1 MRSIDPHVRRVASCA
16 QILAQ
21 EAKMESQP
29 RSLWSCFG
37 TLSKRLTGIVA
48 FIAMAVMAL
57 SWFSPAALAQ
67 SGTVAL
73 PGHMP
78 KQVEDGSAT
87 LVGHYNPDQMIRLT
101 IGLQTPHPAE
111 EDQFLK
117 ELQTKSSPQF
127 HKYLTADQWNAR
139 FAPSAQDEQA
149 VVDWAQS
156 QGLTVTHRFPHRLL
170 VDVEGTMA
178 TVEKALNV
186 TMNSYQ
192 IGSTNHFSN
201 DRNPQIPGNLN
212 GIVHDIEGLNDIQV
226 MHPSMPDATPLA
238 SPVYAPGA
246 PQAPGTSGQAEGNHA
261 LLVKAMA
268 AHQKNSHGANPNIT
282 NGLYDPTDIYNS
294 NAYDYNALQALGHCC
309 NPNSNPGSSPPEAS
323 IAIATFG
330 DINGADIAGFH
341 NQYPYLAY
349 LYNSFY
355 IDGTPACCNNESTFD
370 TEWSTATANSFGS
383 QADTAH
389 VWVYIGANFNNS
401 TFTDMYGF
409 MLSDGHARVFT
420 TSWSCTEIFSCSTST
435 MDSRH
440 NIFNSMLGQGWT
452 LFAASGDRGA
462 SDDCNFE
469 SPAHTSVAYPGSDPD
484 VISAGGTTLSLFSNG
499 TYNSEVAWQGGTF
512 TGACKG
518 NNGGSGGG
526 CSAYYAAPGY
536 QSNQPC
542 GSGSRAVPDISLNA
556 NAGQNYYYN
565 GALSGFGGTSMVAPE
580 LAGFAAQENA
590 YLLSLGNICGVNVGT
605 NPCAPMGDI
614 HGFLYFEGI
623 NPSYAPHYPF
633 YDITS
638 GCNSNDI
645 TTLDSLTFYCSGTG
659 WDAVTG
665 WGTANMLHLA
675 WMINWSTAADTG
687 RPTVSFGGPATGKW
701 YNTDQFIDW
710 SVSDSGGSFAPTGV
724 AGFSQAWDFDPADVF
739 SEPTPGQ
746 GNFYYSGPQFSN
758 KTFGCTDI
766 TGALCTGASV
776 GQGCHTVFVEAWDN
790 MGFPSGTNTYGPICY
805 DTVPPHTTD
814 SLSGTLSG
822 GTYVSGVTVT
832 LNASDPAPGSGIAS
846 TTYQVNGGSINGYS
860 GPFLVISAGLNKFTF
875 FSTDVAGN
883 VEGTE
888 SASFSITSPT
898 VTTLSSSVNPAP
910 SGKSVVFTAVVSPK
924 LSGSPT
930 GTVTFKDG
938 ATVLATHSLN
948 SGKATFA
955 TTTLGVGS
963 HSITATYNGAT
974 YFKTS
979 TASLTEVVEN
989 SSTTTLTSSLNPSAF
1004 GQSVTFTATITHSGT
1019 GTPTGTV
1026 TFKNGSVTLGTGTVS
1041 GSKATLASS
1050 ALTVAASHSITAVY
1064 SGDSHFTG
1072 STSAPLIQKV
1082 NKANTSTTL
1091 KSSLNPSTLGTSIT
1105 FTATVKS
1112 STTGTPTGTV
1122 NFMDGATKIG
1132 SHALSAGVATFA
1144 TTKLA
1149 TGAHSITAVYLTT
1162 ADYNAST
1169 SPVLSQK
1176 VNP

>member
-1 MRSIDPHVRRVASCA
+1 
-16 QILAQ
+16 
-21 EAKMESQP
+21 MESQP
-29 RSLWSCFG
+29 CSLRSLSG
-37 TLSKRLTGIVA
+37 TFSKHLTRIVA
-48 FIAMAVMAL
+48 FMAVAVMAL

-67 SGTVAL
+67 SATVAL
-73 PGHMP
+73 SGHMP

-87 LVGHYNPDQMIRLT
+87 FMGHYNPDQMIRLT

-111 EDQFLK
+111 EEEFLK

-127 HKYLTADQWNAR
+127 HRYLTADQWNAR

-149 VVDWAQS
+149 VVNWAQS

-170 VDVEGTMA
+170 VDVEGTMG
-178 TVEKALNV
+178 TIEKALNV

-192 IGSTNHFSN
+192 MGSANYFSN
-201 DRNPQIPGNLN
+201 DRNPEIPASLN
-212 GIVHDIEGLNDIQV
+212 GIVHDIEGLNNIQV
-226 MHPSMPDATPLA
+226 MHPSIQDATPLA
-238 SPVYAPGA
+238 NPVYSPGPPEAPGKSA
-246 PQAPGTSGQAEGNHA
+246 QADGNHA

-268 AHQKNSHGANPNIT
+268 AHQKSSNGASSNIT
-282 NGLYDPTDIYNS
+282 GGAYDPTDIYNS

-309 NPNSNPGSSPPEAS
+309 NPNSNSGSSPPEAS

-330 DINGADIAGFH
+330 DINGTDITGFH

-349 LYNSFY
+349 LYNTYY
-355 IDGTPACCNNESTFD
+355 IDGTPACCNTESTLD
-370 TEWSTATANSFGS
+370 TEWTTATANSFG
-383 QADTAH
+383 AAANTAH
-389 VWVYIGANFNNS
+389 IYVYEGANFNNS
-401 TFTDMYGF
+401 TYTDMYGF
-409 MLSDGHARVFT
+409 MLSDGYARVFT
-420 TSWSCTEIFSCSTST
+420 TSWSCTEIYSCSTST

-484 VISAGGTTLSLFSNG
+484 VISAGGTTLFLNLSTGAYS
-499 TYNSEVAWQGGTF
+499 SEVAWQGGTY
-512 TGACKG
+512 TGACGK

-556 NAGQNYYYN
+556 AFGQNYYY
-565 GALSGFGGTSMVAPE
+565 GGTLSATGGTSIVAPE

-590 YLLSLGNICGVNVGT
+590 YLLSLGNICGVSVGT

-614 HGFLYFEGI
+614 HGFLYYEGI
-623 NPSYAPHYPF
+623 NPNYAPHYPF
-633 YDITS
+633 YDITVN
-638 GCNSNDI
+638 CNSNDI
-645 TTLDSLTFYCSGTG
+645 TALDGLAYYCAGTG

-687 RPTVSFGGPATGKW
+687 RPSVSFGGPTTGKW

-710 SVSDSGGSFAPTGV
+710 SVTDSGGSFTPTGV
-724 AGFSQAWDFDPADVF
+724 AGFSQAWDVDPADVY

-746 GNFYYSGPQFSN
+746 GNFYYSGPQFPN
-758 KTFGCTDI
+758 ETFGCTDI

-776 GQGCHTVFVEAWDN
+776 GQGCHTVYVEAWDN
-790 MGFPSGTNTYGPICY
+790 MGFPSGPNTYGPICY

-822 GTYVSGVTVT
+822 GTYTSGVTVT
-832 LNASDPAPGSGIAS
+832 LHPSDPAPGSGVAS

-860 GPFLVISAGLNKFTF
+860 GPFLVITAGLNKFTF
-875 FSTDVAGN
+875 YSTDVAGN

-888 SASFSITSPT
+888 SASFTITSGT
-898 VTTLSSSVNPAP
+898 TTTLSSSLNPAP
-910 SGKSVVFTAVVSPK
+910 SGKSVVFTAVVAPK
-924 LSGSPT
+924 LGGTPT

-938 ATVLATHSLN
+938 ATVLATHSL
-948 SGKATFA
+948 SAGKTTYA
-955 TTTLGVGS
+955 TTTLAVGS

-974 YFKTS
+974 YFTTS
-979 TASLTEVVEN
+979 GGSLTEKVEN
-989 SSTTTLTSSLNPSAF
+989 STTTTLASSLNPSEF
-1004 GQSVTFTATITHSGT
+1004 GQSVTFTATITHTGT

-1026 TFKNGSVTLGTGTVS
+1026 TFKNGTVVLGTGTVS
-1041 GSKATLASS
+1041 GGKATLSTS
-1050 ALTVAASHSITAVY
+1050 TLTVAAVHSITAVY
-1064 SGDSHFTG
+1064 SGDSNFTG
-1072 STSAPLIQKV
+1072 STSAVLKQAV
-1082 NKANTSTTL
+1082 NKANTSTTV
-1091 KSSLNPSTLGTSIT
+1091 KSSLNPSTSGTTVT

-1122 NFMDGATKIG
+1122 NFMDGATKLG
-1132 SHALSAGVATFA
+1132 SHALSGGVAAFSTSKL
-1144 TTKLA
+1144 TTG
-1149 TGAHSITAVYLTT
+1149 THSITAVYVAS
-1162 ADYNAST
+1162 ADYNTST
-1169 SPVLSQK
+1169 STVLSQK